1 MVNTEGVVLIRKN
14 KFFKN
19 IDHAT
24 TKNSA
29 IAWKLNFERQPRR
42 EQNSAIAWKLNFER
56 QPRREQNLR
65 KRKSFQK
72 DSASLL
78 FKSFAAN
85 IAREET
91 RRRESGT

>member
-24 TKNSA
+24 TK
-29 IAWKLNFERQPRR
+29 
-42 EQNSAIAWKLNFER
+42 NSAIAWKLNFER